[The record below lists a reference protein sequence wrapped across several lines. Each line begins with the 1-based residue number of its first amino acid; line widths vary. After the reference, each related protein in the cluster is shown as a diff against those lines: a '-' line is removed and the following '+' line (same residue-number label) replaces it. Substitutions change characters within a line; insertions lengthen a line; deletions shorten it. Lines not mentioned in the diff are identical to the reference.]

1 MRLLPRTEEFFD
13 LFTEVAR
20 RSHEAAGYLRE
31 LFTSPERLAYC
42 VETIKR
48 LEHEADEIT
57 QDVSTRLDRTFIT
70 PIDPEDIYLLA
81 SDLDDVM
88 DRIDSTARR
97 AQIFRL
103 GPSPEG
109 IVQMCD
115 LAIAATGE
123 LETAVKKLR
132 GKDDVIVHRI
142 EVKRLEE
149 EADAVFHEMLG
160 RLFDTETDPI
170 AIIKW
175 KEMFDKIET
184 VIDKANDVAKDL
196 ESIALKHG

>member
-20 RSHEAAGYLRE
+20 RSHEAAGYQRE
-31 LFTSPERLAYC
+31 LFTNPERLSYC
-42 VETIKR
+42 VDTIKR

-70 PIDPEDIYLLA
+70 PIDREDIYLLA

-103 GPSPEG
+103 GAPPDG
-109 IVQMCD
+109 IIQMCD

-123 LETAVKKLR
+123 LEAAVKKLR
-132 GKDDVIVHRI
+132 GKNDMMGHRI
-142 EVKRLEE
+142 EVKRIEE

-184 VIDKANDVAKDL
+184 TIDKTNDVAGDL

>member
-20 RSHEAAGYLRE
+20 RSHEAAGHLRE

-42 VETIKR
+42 VESIKR

-57 QDVSTRLDRTFIT
+57 QDVARRLDRTFIT
-70 PIDPEDIYLLA
+70 PIDREDIYVLA

-88 DRIDSTARR
+88 DTIDSTARR

-103 GPSPEG
+103 GTTPDG

-115 LAIAATGE
+115 LAIAVTGE
-123 LETAVKKLR
+123 VESAVKKLR
-132 GKDDVIVHRI
+132 GKNDLMGHRI
-142 EVKRLEE
+142 EVKRIEE

-160 RLFDTETDPI
+160 RLFDTESDPI

-184 VIDKANDVAKDL
+184 VIDKADDVAGDL

>member
-20 RSHEAAGYLRE
+20 RSYEAAGYLRE

-42 VETIKR
+42 VESIKR

-57 QDVSTRLDRTFIT
+57 QDVARRLDRTFIT
-70 PIDPEDIYLLA
+70 PIDREDIYLLA

-88 DRIDSTARR
+88 DTIDSTARR

-103 GPSPEG
+103 GTTPDG

-115 LAIAATGE
+115 LAIAVTGE
-123 LETAVKKLR
+123 VESAVKKLR
-132 GKDDVIVHRI
+132 GKNDLMGHRI
-142 EVKRLEE
+142 EVKRIEE

-160 RLFDTETDPI
+160 RLFDTESDPI

-184 VIDKANDVAKDL
+184 VIDKADDVAGDL